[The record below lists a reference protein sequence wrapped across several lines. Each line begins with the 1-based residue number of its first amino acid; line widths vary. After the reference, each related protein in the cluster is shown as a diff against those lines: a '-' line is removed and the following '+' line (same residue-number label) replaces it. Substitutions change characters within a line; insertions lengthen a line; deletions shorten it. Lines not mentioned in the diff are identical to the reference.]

1 MGIPGESGSVLIGR
15 LVATMLGL
23 YLLAMQIYV
32 YYIHCSGDASI
43 IKFLVGTVWILDTL
57 HVALSKYFVLITNY
71 GVPTSLEYVVCYL
84 SLSNPKPPPVD
95 EMWQVIPIA
104 SFETLMTFSLSPSGE
119 VVGDLPNLVLSLPL
133 LKVISVRVDGSPLTT
148 LCILVLIVT
157 PVEFATTVELRST
170 WSTGLDFAIGKSSL
184 NIRQHLRSR
193 GSATKLNAGTHIV
206 PFTNILKLPEGNK
219 EFKGWGKICRRT
231 QGGNY

>member
-95 EMWQVIPIA
+95 EMWQVIPICRHRA
-104 SFETLMTFSLSPSGE
+104 KWLVTSPIWYSR
-119 VVGDLPNLVLSLPL
+119 SPL